1 MTTLISLQITF
12 EALVGAISSLD
23 PAEKCKLLEVLET
36 QLFEQEEAA
45 YTDDADTLHEMQAVK
60 AEYEAGEY
68 TTFDDFLTSSS
79 QPS

>member
-1 MTTLISLQITF
+1 MTINLQITF

-23 PAEKCKLLEVLET
+23 PAEKRKLVELLET

-45 YTDDADTLHEMQAVK
+45 HTEDTDTLYEMQAVK

-68 TTFDDFLTSSS
+68 TTFDDFLTSGLSRRS
-79 QPS
+79 

>member
-1 MTTLISLQITF
+1 MTINLQITF

-23 PAEKCKLLEVLET
+23 PAEKRKLLEVLET

-45 YTDDADTLHEMQAVK
+45 YTDAADTLHEMQAVK

>member
-1 MTTLISLQITF
+1 MTINLQITF

-23 PAEKCKLLEVLET
+23 LVEKRRLLEVLEN

-45 YTDDADTLHEMQAVK
+45 YTEDTDTLHEMQAVK

-68 TTFDDFLTSSS
+68 TTFDDFLTSGLSRRS
-79 QPS
+79 